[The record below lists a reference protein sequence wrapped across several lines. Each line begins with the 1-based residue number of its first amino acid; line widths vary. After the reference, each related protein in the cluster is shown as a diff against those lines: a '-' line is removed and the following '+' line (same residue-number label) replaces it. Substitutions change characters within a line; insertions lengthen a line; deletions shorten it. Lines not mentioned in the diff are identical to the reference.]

1 MTDNSNPC
9 ANSSLGAGVSPG
21 AGVGPAAVDP
31 EPKAAKSGS
40 AKSKSATKPATAK
53 KPAAKIVRAYTLP
66 HFANRSKLEA
76 SYGARSASFACT
88 AQCWLSWPST
98 R

>member
-1 MTDNSNPC
+1 VTDNSNPC
-9 ANSSLGAGVSPG
+9 A
-21 AGVGPAAVDP
+21 GVGSVVADP
-31 EPKAAKSGS
+31 ESKAAKSR
-40 AKSKSATKPATAK
+40 AATKPAV
-53 KPAAKIVRAYTLP
+53 AKIVRAYTLP